1 MPTGYT
7 AALYEGKPTTFEEFM
22 LNAARAMGAA
32 IMQRDDAP
40 GPIKEASEAS
50 SYHKAALE
58 NANSKLTMLINLSVV
73 EWTQREKDQR
83 EENDRQDREAEARV
97 AAIQER
103 YEAMLIQVEDWQPP
117 TDEHEG
123 LKKFMRDQLVESI
136 GWDCSASPRP
146 ERPVA
151 DPVAFAKAE
160 VARAARNVEYHAEKL
175 AEDEERAA
183 SRSKWVRDLKA
194 SLV

>member
-7 AALYEGKPTTFEEFM
+7 AALYEGKPTTFEEFT

-83 EENDRQDREAEARV
+83 EENDRQDREAEAKV

-117 TDEHEG
+117 TGEHEG

-136 GWDCSASPRP
+136 EWDCRIAPRP
-146 ERPVA
+146 ERPAA

-160 VARAARNVEYHAEKL
+160 IARAARDVEYHAEKL

-183 SRSKWVRDLKA
+183 SRNKWVRDLKA